1 MRFIQILCAV
11 LFPFILSTG
20 LNASDGRGLEIA
32 AEADNRDI
40 GFGDT
45 ISTMTMTLYDQGRR
59 KIIQSPCYEVILTT
73 KWYCQAESTILAKLN

>member
-45 ISTMTMTLYDQGRR
+45 ISTMTMTLYDQYGNTTSR
-59 KIIQSPCYEVILTT
+59 KIRNKTLEGTDQGDLSLGYF
-73 KWYCQAESTILAKLN
+73 

>member
-1 MRFIQILCAV
+1 MKFIQILCAV
-11 LFPFILSTG
+11 IFPFILSTG

-45 ISTMTMTLYDQGRR
+45 ISTMTMTLYDQYGKYDIAEDQKQNIGGNRPGRPF
-59 KIIQSPCYEVILTT
+59 SGYF
-73 KWYCQAESTILAKLN
+73 

>member
-1 MRFIQILCAV
+1 MKFIQILCAV
-11 LFPFILSTG
+11 IFPFILSTG

-45 ISTMTMTLYDQGRR
+45 ISTMTMTLYDQYGNL
-59 KIIQSPCYEVILTT
+59 YNLLTGHHLLFLILLQT
-73 KWYCQAESTILAKLN
+73 

>member
-1 MRFIQILCAV
+1 MKFIQILCAV
-11 LFPFILSTG
+11 IFPFILSTG

-45 ISTMTMTLYDQGRR
+45 ISTMTMPLYDQ
-59 KIIQSPCYEVILTT
+59 Y
-73 KWYCQAESTILAKLN
+73 